1 MLYWYLLVFLAI
13 LYNYAEFGIVLAYEG
28 AWEGE
33 LTTPITLAF
42 SCLTIL
48 ILIADIVVQL
58 NTGYLKRG
66 MIIL

>member
-1 MLYWYLLVFLAI
+1 MLYWYGLVFLSI
-13 LYNYAEFGIVLAYEG
+13 IYNYVEFGIVLVYEG

-33 LTTPITLAF
+33 LTTPVTLSL
-42 SCLTIL
+42 SCFTIFVL
-48 ILIADIVVQL
+48 FTDIIVQM